1 VKELAM
7 SVIPLTIEGADRTIV
22 TIQDDFNTESR
33 AALMQGADLGQFAE
47 VGTSNVSYD
56 LRVGLRYR
64 DHRERPVKQ
73 LSEKSE
79 IGLRPG
85 AAIIIETAEY
95 LHLPRMMYGSIA
107 PKVSLLQLGLS
118 STYSK
123 VDPGYHGHLLITLF
137 NLGKATLRLKKGDRF
152 CALTLF
158 EVGTGARL
166 YDKDPKQIDAQPAGQ
181 PRRKVREWLEA
192 NHIYITI
199 ALIIATLYPAIEHLI
214 KFIRSRP

>member
-1 VKELAM
+1 LAV
-7 SVIPLTIEGADRTIV
+7 SVIPLIFAGESRTIV
-22 TIQDDFNTESR
+22 TNQDDFDIESR
-33 AALMQGADLGQFAE
+33 ALLMQGADLTQFAE
-47 VGTSNVSYD
+47 VGTSNISYD
-56 LRVGLRYR
+56 LRVGIRYR

-79 IGLRPG
+79 IRMRPG

-137 NLGKATLRLKKGDRF
+137 NLGKATLTLKKGDRF

-158 EVGTGARL
+158 EVGAGARL

-192 NHIYITI
+192 HHIFITI
-199 ALIIATLYPAIEHLI
+199 ALIVATLLLASEHLI
-214 KFIRSRP
+214 TFIWSRLFK